1 MYSGSPVHNILPYK
15 KGKRPAEQGF
25 FLLKEER

>member
-1 MYSGSPVHNILPYK
+1 MSGIIKNRALGQV
-15 KGKRPAEQGF
+15 KGKRPAEQGV